1 MRHHPNG
8 SLKNIMAFSAFSNKV
23 FSTKKMSTCCLSIL
37 HDHINRN
44 LNLKSLLEHIPCQY
58 QNLVVCILIFYYC
71 IFIPGLSSHLGKVQL
86 LKWKVSQ
93 KSTGK
98 DLKKHD
104 ILYSRSNIT
113 QLQLQLQLYFYKNID
128 YNRLACRIAIANRG
142 RPVKEKYSERKGRKL
157 FEVTINDISIIV
169 IIILS
174 IKSTKERWKRNWR
187 SAKKKLVNTFVLKS
201 LLIEL
206 FQLLVTSQ
214 YSHLLFLRCQKA
226 ICEELSQ
233 TLL

>member
-44 LNLKSLLEHIPCQY
+44 LNLKCLLEHIPCQY

-86 LKWKVSQ
+86 LKWKMSQ

-142 RPVKEKYSERKGRKL
+142 RPVKEKYIERKGRKL

-169 IIILS
+169 I
-174 IKSTKERWKRNWR
+174 
-187 SAKKKLVNTFVLKS
+187 F
-201 LLIEL
+201 
-206 FQLLVTSQ
+206 
-214 YSHLLFLRCQKA
+214 
-226 ICEELSQ
+226 
-233 TLL
+233 